1 MMLGALVSLTLTAL
15 VAGPQETAVK
25 SERAARAMLEER
37 FDEARK
43 LYHDLLAAD
52 PDNPGL
58 LLNLGLAEQSLGRPR
73 EAADRFRAA
82 AKIQPESGLT
92 WLLLGTTLRHSGQA
106 GEAIAPLERVLRLEP
121 GNHAAEA
128 ELAEALFDLE
138 RLPEAASRFF
148 HLAEADPSNPRA
160 WQGLGTCYVK
170 LARRAAAEVARE
182 APESGWRWAL
192 EARERMEAGHIRSA
206 FALYRKA
213 LAGDPALAG
222 VHSGLAGV
230 YEAAG
235 HPEWAK
241 TEEAREEALPKPD
254 CDRETPAC
262 EWREGR
268 FWQAAEAA
276 ARLSGAQA
284 AYWRGLAYFE
294 LARMALER
302 LAALPPSAEQYER
315 LAEVHRLM
323 GRHEQAARMWREAL
337 ALSPEDQRL
346 QKELARSLAE
356 ARETG
361 KDTGGAITAP

>member
-1 MMLGALVSLTLTAL
+1 MLGALVYFTLAAL
-15 VAGPQETAVK
+15 AAAPQDVRDK
-25 SERAARAMLEER
+25 SGRAARAMLEER

-43 LYHDLLAAD
+43 LYQELLAAD
-52 PDNPGL
+52 PENPGL

-82 AKIQPESGLT
+82 ARIQPESGLT
-92 WLLLGTTLRHSGQA
+92 WLLLGTALRHLGQA

-138 RLPEAASRFF
+138 RYPEAATRFF

-160 WQGLGTCYVK
+160 WQGLGTCYVN

-192 EARERMEAGHIRSA
+192 EARERLEAGRLRSA

-213 LAGDPALAG
+213 LADRPTLGG
-222 VHSGLAGV
+222 IHSGLAEV
-230 YEAAG
+230 YRATG
-235 HPEWAK
+235 HAEWAE
-241 TEEAREEALPKPD
+241 TEQAREEALPKPD

-262 EWREGR
+262 EWRQGR

-276 ARLSGAQA
+276 TKRRGAEA
-284 AYWRGLAYFE
+284 AYWRGLSYLE
-294 LARMALER
+294 LARMAFER

-315 LAEVHRLM
+315 LAGAHRLM
-323 GRHEQAARMWREAL
+323 GRHEQAVKLWREAL
-337 ALSPEDQRL
+337 ALSPDDQRL

-356 ARETG
+356 ARATG
-361 KDTGGAITAP
+361 KDTGAAISAP